1 MKNSNN
7 LKKRWAMVSEAYL
20 DAFCD
25 KMGLDR
31 ADAFW
36 VGDEPGT
43 LASVG
48 DWFVNI
54 HDIRYV
60 VDKDIPSEVFL
71 RWYDYDLE
79 VGEIELEWQH
89 LCGAKRLRHINLK
102 AWCQG
107 APLPYSEEELKGLR
121 TELKKMDGY
130 GTGGR

>member
-1 MKNSNN
+1 MANA
-7 LKKRWAMVSEAYL
+7 LKKRWAAVSEAYL

-25 KMGLDR
+25 KMEVDR

-36 VGDEPGT
+36 VGDEPVA

-48 DWFVNI
+48 DWLVNI

-60 VDKDIPSEVFL
+60 VDKDIPCEVFL

-79 VGEIELEWQH
+79 VGEIELEWRY

-107 APLPYSEEELKGLR
+107 APLPYSEEELKGLKL
-121 TELKKMDGY
+121 ELKKMDGY
-130 GTGGR
+130 GTGGQK